1 MTFVSDLSKVRITR
15 QKKTNKALAELLCHT
30 EGLEDSDLKPYL
42 NFKAFDRLADL
53 YDTDRE
59 DLYCK
64 CAGNY
69 DYALA
74 VANGCAIKSSRQGS
88 TDERYVLEEIDKVT
102 KGFGIYIK
110 PLNNQDLRP
119 TKDGRLLTKQ
129 QFKELRE
136 QGLTKLDCLKSLDGV
151 ISGEK
156 TGYIFAKIV
165 FGEGGHQDNVFHEA
179 AQFGDWANEYGDKDK
194 VYVLL
199 IDTNLDKKYNL
210 LKEKYDSD
218 NVWVVNHIEL
228 QNRLGISS

>member
-1 MTFVSDLSKVRITR
+1 MTFTSDLSNVRIIR

-30 EGLEDSDLKPYL
+30 EDLTDKDLKPYL

-53 YDTDRE
+53 YDTDRKE
-59 DLYCK
+59 LYYK

-74 VANGCAIKSSRQGS
+74 VANGCAILASRQGS
-88 TDERYVLEEIDKVT
+88 TDERFVLEEIDRVS

-119 TKDGRLLTKQ
+119 TKDGKLLTKE
-129 QFKELRE
+129 QFKVLQQ
-136 QGLTKLDCLKSLDGV
+136 QGLTKLDCLKSIDGV
-151 ISGEK
+151 ISGKVE
-156 TGYIFAKIV
+156 GYIFAKIV

-179 AQFGDWANEYGDKDK
+179 AQFGDWANEYGEEGKI
-194 VYVLL
+194 YVLL
-199 IDTNLDKKYNL
+199 IDTDLDVKYNI

-218 NVWVVNHIEL
+218 NVWVVNHVEL
-228 QNRLGISS
+228 QERLGIK